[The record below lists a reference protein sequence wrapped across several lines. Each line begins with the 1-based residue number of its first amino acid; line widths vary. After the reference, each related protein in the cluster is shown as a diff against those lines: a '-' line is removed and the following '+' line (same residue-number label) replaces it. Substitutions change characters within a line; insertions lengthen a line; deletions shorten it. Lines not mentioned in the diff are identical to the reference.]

1 MNDEAVPEEL
11 LPEQPELRD
20 VALAMES
27 AGMIGEILDSRFRTV
42 FVSSQMVR
50 LAGMNTDEVK
60 RQYGRSLLI
69 RGMRDDSD
77 IVRVE
82 HESGRAWF
90 FHNAPIM
97 RRYLDPADPDF
108 EDVFGSA
115 APFAAEMAPAER
127 APRAWYDRIV
137 FPPNR
142 RLRFQRAMLGDQN
155 DLALRINDD
164 AGKFIGVL
172 VIYRSALP
180 EELMLRLAR
189 VDPGLVERMDRVSE
203 PARRP
208 AAVLFADLEASTTL
222 SRRLSSRG
230 YFELIRDLTD
240 LIDSAVIA
248 HFGIPGAHAGDGG
261 SALFLVADFDGSES
275 AAARAAIE
283 TARAI
288 RAGSAELGPHGAQ
301 IKVNA
306 GLHWGATLM
315 VGQVSSGG
323 RLEVT
328 ALGDQ
333 MNECARIQSAA
344 SDGAILASK
353 DLVERLDSD
362 DGLATDIDAYTLAYT
377 LVAELDGADDKA
389 IRDAGGIPVAAL

>member
-1 MNDEAVPEEL
+1 
-11 LPEQPELRD
+11 
-20 VALAMES
+20 
-27 AGMIGEILDSRFRTV
+27 
-42 FVSSQMVR
+42 
-50 LAGMNTDEVK
+50 
-60 RQYGRSLLI
+60 
-69 RGMRDDSD
+69 MREDSD

-82 HESGRAWF
+82 HSSGREWF

-108 EDVFGSA
+108 EEVFGPT
-115 APFAAEMAPAER
+115 APFAAEIAPADPP
-127 APRAWYDRIV
+127 PRAWYDRIV
-137 FPPNR
+137 FPSDR
-142 RLRFQRAMLGDQN
+142 RLRFQRSMIGDQN

-164 AGKFIGVL
+164 SGRFIGVL
-172 VIYRSALP
+172 VVYRSAVP
-180 EELMLRLAR
+180 EELSLRLGR
-189 VDPGLVERMDRVSE
+189 GDLGLFQRMDRVSE

-208 AAVLFADLEASTTL
+208 AAILFADLEASTAL

-230 YFELIRDLTD
+230 YFELIRELTD
-240 LIDSAVIA
+240 LVDSAVVS
-248 HFGIPGAHAGDGG
+248 HTGIPGAHAGDGG

-288 RAGSAELGPHGAQ
+288 RADSSELGPNNLAV
-301 IKVNA
+301 KVNV

-315 VGQVSSGG
+315 VGQVSSSG

-344 SDGAILASK
+344 SNGAILASK
-353 DLVERLDSD
+353 DLIERLDTD
-362 DGLATDIDAYTLAYT
+362 DGLATDIDADAIAYT
-377 LVAELDGADDKA
+377 LVAELEGADEKSV
-389 IRDAGGIPVAAL
+389 RDAGAIPVAAL